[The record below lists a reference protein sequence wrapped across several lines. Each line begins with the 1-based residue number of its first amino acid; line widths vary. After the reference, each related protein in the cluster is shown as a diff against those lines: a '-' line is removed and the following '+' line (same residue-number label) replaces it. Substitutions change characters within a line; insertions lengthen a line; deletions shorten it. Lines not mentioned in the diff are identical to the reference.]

1 MLDPAIGK
9 LIENYENR
17 YRLVVDVAKEAREI
31 AKKAEERGEIIIE
44 KTVSTGSIWNIFI
57 NARIPSKRASKN
69 IIMPIPKQS

>member
-17 YRLVVDVAKEAREI
+17 YRLVIDVAKEARDI

-44 KTVSTGSIWNIFI
+44 KTVSLAIDKLAKEKELI
-57 NARIPSKRASKN
+57 
-69 IIMPIPKQS
+69 

>member
-17 YRLVVDVAKEAREI
+17 YRLVVDVAKEARDI

-44 KTVSTGSIWNIFI
+44 KTVSLAIDKLAKEKDLI
-57 NARIPSKRASKN
+57 
-69 IIMPIPKQS
+69 